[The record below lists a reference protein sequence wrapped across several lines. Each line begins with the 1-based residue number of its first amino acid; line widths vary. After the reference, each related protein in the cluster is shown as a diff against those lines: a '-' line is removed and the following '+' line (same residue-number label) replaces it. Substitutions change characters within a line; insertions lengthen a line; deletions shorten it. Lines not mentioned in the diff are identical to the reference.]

1 MRVAGGKGDEDVT
14 AVVFV
19 ATAGAGQAEA
29 GTLRQACALGWQQRR
44 IGGQAHHDRT
54 HARMW
59 QRRLEERRIHRF
71 HVAPDRVAIDA
82 QLTANAVVGL
92 IDFDSRGAA
101 DEHEELADYRAGMY
115 LLDPFYLA
123 VCAGIAD
130 GLHSLESV
138 APDQFQQREYYLS
151 YFRSV
156 VGGDQLQ
163 FMLNVDGA
171 VFGLSLGCS
180 TRFSL
185 EEQGR
190 LLCVRDWVLAAM
202 RRHTQLL
209 PPQGPVAEAVAGD
222 LATLLDR
229 FDARLSAREIEIA
242 RLILQGFSSKAIA
255 QHMGISPETVKVH
268 RRNLYHKLN
277 VNGHGELFALV
288 LRPR

>member
-1 MRVAGGKGDEDVT
+1 MDALLKELPLHQGLARVFGVLGEDGFWRALVD
-14 AVVFV
+14 
-19 ATAGAGQAEA
+19 
-29 GTLRQACALGWQQRR
+29 TLRLLVPLDNALVAVMRPGRVP
-44 IGGQAHHDRT
+44 
-54 HARMW
+54 
-59 QRRLEERRIHRF
+59 RL
-71 HVAPDRVAIDA
+71 
-82 QLTANAVVGL
+82 L
-92 IDFDSRGAA
+92 IDFDAKGSG

-123 VCAGIAD
+123 VCAGIND
-130 GLHSLESV
+130 GLHSLDSL
-138 APDQFQQREYYLS
+138 APDQFQQSEYYLS

-156 VGGDQLQ
+156 VGGDELQ
-163 FMLNVDGA
+163 FMLNFDGA
-171 VFGLSLGCS
+171 VLGLSLGRS

-202 RRHTQLL
+202 RRHVQLL
-209 PPQGPVAEAVAGD
+209 PPEGPVAEAVAGD

-229 FDARLSAREIEIA
+229 FDARLSVREIETA

-255 QHMGISPETVKVH
+255 QKMGISPETVKVH

-288 LRPR
+288 LNPPA